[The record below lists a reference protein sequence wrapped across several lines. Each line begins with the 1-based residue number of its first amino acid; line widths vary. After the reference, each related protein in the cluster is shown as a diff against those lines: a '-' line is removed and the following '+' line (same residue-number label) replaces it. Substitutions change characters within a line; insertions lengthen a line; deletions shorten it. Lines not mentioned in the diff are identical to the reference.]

1 MAFNPEGVNVAGITL
16 SALIHICG
24 SVPGLSRRSN
34 PGLTLA
40 NAFGVICGFV
50 PGLSR
55 RSNPGLTLAN
65 TFGVICGFVP
75 GLSRRSNPGLTLAN
89 AFGVRGQIGD
99 RFDPAIG
106 LIERR
111 RRWLIP
117 AQGWSVATTLGMQRN
132 AFNPE
137 GVNVAQA

>member
-1 MAFNPEGVNVAGITL
+1 LIVTPKALANSSPRLERSDNLGYAKEIPFNPEGVNVAGITL

-65 TFGVICGFVP
+65 AFGVICGSVP
-75 GLSRRSNPGLTLAN
+75 RLSLL
-89 AFGVRGQIGD
+89 D
-99 RFDPAIG
+99 
-106 LIERR
+106 
-111 RRWLIP
+111 
-117 AQGWSVATTLGMQRN
+117 
-132 AFNPE
+132 
-137 GVNVAQA
+137 